1 LKDEPPEVRRV
12 CVRVSYFFIKCGYLG
27 GKKKIGKKVTHA
39 RRESEDEM
47 TRCHELENLIDTSE
61 GRDTGL

>member
-1 LKDEPPEVRRV
+1 
-12 CVRVSYFFIKCGYLG
+12 VSYFFIKCGYLG